1 MRSANKNA
9 VVELLSDFSA
19 SSSTPLR
26 VAIVGAG
33 AIGCYLG
40 TMLSQSPVF
49 EVFFIGRERMA
60 LEAAAYGL
68 TAQDLHGACYRIVS
82 PAVYTELEVLR
93 DAELVLVT
101 VKARDLESVLPQLV
115 HHLSAD
121 CIVVALQNGVSIK
134 PLYQQFL
141 TQTVIRAIVPFNVVK
156 ISSGFYARTTGSDM
170 VWQQTADWRIQA
182 VLTQLQRQ
190 GIKSKQQDSM
200 KAVEFGK
207 LLLNLNN
214 AINALADIPLQQ
226 QLLQRPYRRLLAA
239 AMLELLDLCR
249 RFQMDTYSFTSIPN
263 SYIPL
268 LLQSPN
274 WLFKRLAKKM
284 LAISP
289 DARSS
294 MWDDLQAG
302 KVTEIDFLNGAVV
315 ALAAQ
320 LKLDAPVNRLLVQ
333 LVKRKEQ
340 GELVRLC
347 PLHAQQLL
355 QEALKHLSSR

>member
-101 VKARDLESVLPQLV
+101 VKALDLELVLPQLV

-121 CIVVALQNGVSIK
+121 CIVVALQNGVAIK

-200 KAVEFGK
+200 KAAEFGK

-249 RFQMDTYSFTSIPN
+249 RLQMDTYSFTSIPN

-315 ALAAQ
+315 DLAAQ

>member
-1 MRSANKNA
+1 MRFANKNTTA
-9 VVELLSDFSA
+9 ELLSDFSA
-19 SSSTPLR
+19 SSSAPLR

-40 TMLSQSPVF
+40 TMLSQSPAF
-49 EVFFIGRERMA
+49 DVFFIGRERMA

-68 TAQDLHGACYRIVS
+68 TAQDLNGACYRVAS

-93 DAELVLVT
+93 SAELVLVT
-101 VKARDLESVLPQLV
+101 VKALDLELVLPQLV
-115 HHLSAD
+115 YHLSAD
-121 CIVVALQNGVSIK
+121 CIVVALQNGVAIR

-156 ISSGFYARTTGSDM
+156 ISPGFYARTTGSDM
-170 VWQQTADWRIQA
+170 IWQQTADARMLA
-182 VLTQLQRQ
+182 VLAQLQRQ

-200 KAVEFGK
+200 KAAEFGK

-214 AINALADIPLQQ
+214 AINALSDIPLQQ

-239 AMLELLDLCR
+239 AMRELLDLCR
-249 RFQMDTYSFTSIPN
+249 RLQIDTYSYTSIPN

-302 KVTEIDFLNGAVV
+302 KATEIDFLNGAVV
-315 ALAAQ
+315 TLAEQ

-340 GELVRLC
+340 GEPIRLC

-355 QEALKHLSSR
+355 QEASTSEKA